1 MTFCRLHGFTFFDVS
16 GEESNPFANPE
27 TAGDG
32 GGYFQPS
39 GTGYVV
45 TPTGHILEWSF
56 CDSSIGDFGTRF
68 SFSFRDVFA
77 NRDFGFSFGSADDV
91 RIVDDEEFEY
101 QCHQWYVMN
110 RTYRM
115 DTAELCRVIRHLVEK
130 TVYGYDTWHTSLLK
144 QYLGAP
150 MR

>member
-1 MTFCRLHGFTFFDVS
+1 MEFIRLHGFTFFEVS

-56 CDSSIGDFGTRF
+56 CDSSIGDFGTRYWI
-68 SFSFRDVFA
+68 SFHDVVTH
-77 NRDFGFSFGSADDV
+77 RDFGFGFGTADDS
-91 RIVDDEEFEY
+91 RLDEDEYRY

-110 RTYRM
+110 RTYHM
-115 DTAELCRVIRHLVEK
+115 DTAELCRVIQHL
-130 TVYGYDTWHTSLLK
+130 TLQHAYGDSGWGTSLLK
-144 QYLGAP
+144 RYLGAP
-150 MR
+150 IR

>member
-1 MTFCRLHGFTFFDVS
+1 MEFIRLHGFTFFEVS

-45 TPTGHILEWSF
+45 TPTGHVLEWSF
-56 CDSSIGDFGTRF
+56 CDYSIGDFGTRYG
-68 SFSFRDVFA
+68 FSFRDVITNKVFS
-77 NRDFGFSFGSADDV
+77 FSFGSADDV
-91 RIVDDEEFEY
+91 RIVDDEELEY
-101 QCHQWYVMN
+101 QCHQWHVMN
-110 RTYRM
+110 RTYHM
-115 DTAELCRVIRHLVEK
+115 DAAELCRVIQHL
-130 TVYGYDTWHTSLLK
+130 TLQYAYGDSGWSTSLLK
-144 QYLGAP
+144 RYLGAP